1 MKKLNGTIVADLDEV
16 GGLESGKRGT
26 AGVR

>member
-1 MKKLNGTIVADLDEV
+1 MKKSNGTKVADLDEV
-16 GGLESGKRGT
+16 GDLESGKRGT